1 MNIVDDLMVLGE
13 KIVFLMRD
21 TWIRE
26 FMLLII
32 VIIVMREFILLIT
45 VNRIDADKI

>member
-32 VIIVMREFILLIT
+32 VMREFILLIT